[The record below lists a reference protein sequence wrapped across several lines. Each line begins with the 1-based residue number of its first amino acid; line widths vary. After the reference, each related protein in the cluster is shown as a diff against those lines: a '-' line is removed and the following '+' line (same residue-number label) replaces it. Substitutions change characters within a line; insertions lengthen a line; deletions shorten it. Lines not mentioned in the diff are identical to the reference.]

1 MTFRDAWQRV
11 ISTRRPSS
19 TSSNTTPSSSGV
31 STPLNQNPITT
42 AVLSPIQPVTIPMTT
57 MLAMNESQIASQ
69 TPSSSS
75 PTNQLSKTT
84 TTTSTRSRLRL
95 TRTFTWGSSK
105 TASSKKKGKN
115 SSSDEDEDE
124 EWYGPKRMKYR
135 GPVNQKHKELLE
147 SFEWKFGRNASLSGA
162 SWCSGVSPCAS
173 RSASLVPD
181 EN

>member
-11 ISTRRPSS
+11 ISTHRPSS
-19 TSSNTTPSSSGV
+19 SSSNTSAFSSGI
-31 STPLNQNPITT
+31 STPLNQNPVTA
-42 AVLSPIQPVTIPMTT
+42 AVLSPIQPVTIPMAT
-57 MLAMNESQIASQ
+57 MLAMNEAQIASQ
-69 TPSSSS
+69 SPASSS
-75 PTNQLSKTT
+75 PTSQLSKTT
-84 TTTSTRSRLRL
+84 TATSTRSRLRL
-95 TRTFTWGSSK
+95 GRTFPWGSSK
-105 TASSKKKGKN
+105 SASSKKKSKN
-115 SSSDEDEDE
+115 SSSDDEDD